1 MNDFLPEIE
10 KKFDEK
16 IFDNNLLYPKLTTL
30 YKEYS
35 NCEDK
40 KYGHV
45 NYGFILRP
53 DFKKFVKNYEKLKP
67 NEKEELLYKIKIINS
82 EKWIEKYIIHQLKS
96 TNYTTNKISKM
107 EEIEGLTIQP
117 DVVQKKVK
125 EYGLE
130 SREVVRDT
138 KYRDLN
144 KNTAPDIFK
153 QIIEDVVNKINK
165 KRKIHNQAPLGIKE
179 APTLDQITQ
188 CGYGSLLT
196 IAYTKGITLNNMFR
210 KLGYENLYDH
220 KKYKDLNSQS
230 APDFLEPVIKD
241 VKNKLFNLEGI
252 KLGKRQVPT
261 LEQFIKYG
269 HTSIL
274 SAFNKRGIRI
284 SEVEEKL
291 GYFPNNF
298 DITIEAGKNTHW
310 SVERICIEHTRNLEC
325 NTFIE
330 SKTSLRDNTKAPD
343 LTIMR
348 NEVFKGAIESK
359 QNVIKKIKEEIKEIN
374 VDFYIGYSMKKAI
387 RKCQRGYQGKEKML
401 ILVPLGASK
410 RLHQEIPRDVKIFF
424 REHIKILNHKEFADF
439 MGFEGKLLD
448 EFNHVVEL
456 ANSALYNS
464 HSRMELA
471 ELASASK
478 ILLKEKYCFGN
489 REFIKYIK
497 DNKMADLLYSDLQTK
512 KKQITLDSFSYKNF
526 PIKRIDKIKKYIDK
540 FVDDFSLSP
549 IVKKIAIK
557 LVENAM
563 NNRFSI
569 GKKNLKGIAT
579 GAIYLCTKYFNEPIN
594 AMKIGNK
601 INASK
606 ITIYRRAKDLLTQLE
621 HKQRK
626 ELSKIIILFK
636 NHSLESV
643 LILNSLIKYLR
654 EQKKSLK

>member
-1 MNDFLPEIE
+1 
-10 KKFDEK
+10 
-16 IFDNNLLYPKLTTL
+16 
-30 YKEYS
+30 
-35 NCEDK
+35 
-40 KYGHV
+40 
-45 NYGFILRP
+45 
-53 DFKKFVKNYEKLKP
+53 
-67 NEKEELLYKIKIINS
+67 
-82 EKWIEKYIIHQLKS
+82 
-96 TNYTTNKISKM
+96 M

-153 QIIEDVVNKINK
+153 KIIEDVVNKINK

-594 AMKIGNK
+594 VMKIGNK

>member
-1 MNDFLPEIE
+1 MNDFPPEIE

-16 IFDNNLLYPKLTTL
+16 NFDNNLLYPKLTAL

-40 KYGHV
+40 KYDHA

-153 QIIEDVVNKINK
+153 PIIEDVVNKINK

-179 APTLDQITQ
+179 APTLDQFTQ

-196 IAYTKGITLNNMFR
+196 IAYTKGITLNNIFR

-220 KKYKDLNSQS
+220 KKYMDLNSQS

-241 VKNKLFNLEGI
+241 VKNKLFSLEGI

-274 SAFNKRGIRI
+274 SAFNKRGISI

-298 DITIEAGKNTHW
+298 DITIEVGKNTHW

-348 NEVFKGAIESK
+348 NEVFKSAIESK

-439 MGFEGKLLD
+439 IGFEGKLLD

-464 HSRMELA
+464 HSRMELG

-497 DNKMADLLYSDLQTK
+497 DNKMTDLLYSDLQTK

-557 LVENAM
+557 LVENAL

-569 GKKNLKGIAT
+569 GKKNLKGIAA

-601 INASK
+601 INSSK
-606 ITIYRRAKDLLTQLE
+606 IIIYRRAKDLLTQLE

-626 ELSKIIILFK
+626 ELSEIIILFK

>member
-1 MNDFLPEIE
+1 M
-10 KKFDEK
+10 
-16 IFDNNLLYPKLTTL
+16 
-30 YKEYS
+30 
-35 NCEDK
+35 
-40 KYGHV
+40 
-45 NYGFILRP
+45 
-53 DFKKFVKNYEKLKP
+53 
-67 NEKEELLYKIKIINS
+67 IN
-82 EKWIEKYIIHQLKS
+82 
-96 TNYTTNKISKM
+96 TTNKISKM

-153 QIIEDVVNKINK
+153 PIIEDVVNKINK
-165 KRKIHNQAPLGIKE
+165 KRKIHNQAPLGIEE
-179 APTLDQITQ
+179 APTLDQFTQ

-196 IAYTKGITLNNMFR
+196 IAYTKGITLNNIFR

-241 VKNKLFNLEGI
+241 VKNKLFSLEGI

-298 DITIEAGKNTHW
+298 DITIEVGKNTHL

-401 ILVPLGASK
+401 ILVLLGASK

-497 DNKMADLLYSDLQTK
+497 DNKMTDLLYSDLQTK

-557 LVENAM
+557 LVENAL

-601 INASK
+601 INSSK
-606 ITIYRRAKDLLTQLE
+606 IMIYRRAKDLLTQLE

-626 ELSKIIILFK
+626 ELSEIIILFK